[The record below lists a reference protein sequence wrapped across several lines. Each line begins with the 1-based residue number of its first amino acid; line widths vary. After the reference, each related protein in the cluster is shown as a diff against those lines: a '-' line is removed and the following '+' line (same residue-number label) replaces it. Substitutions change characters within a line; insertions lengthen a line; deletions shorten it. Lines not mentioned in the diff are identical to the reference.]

1 MHAGGFELLTDE
13 AQAEEPAAEGV
24 LRVVRFGAS
33 RAGGARGEPKPNKL
47 GTFSTMVHCG
57 ATFFHSFYTTYLF
70 YVRAVYEYHR
80 QVVQYTMLTSV

>member
-1 MHAGGFELLTDE
+1 MVE
-13 AQAEEPAAEGV
+13 APLVLILPFVSSEGLRYEV
-24 LRVVRFGAS
+24 LDRRERKGTT
-33 RAGGARGEPKPNKL
+33 PKPNKL